1 VAAKVDVLEYFG
13 RETEL
18 KKKWMRMWE
27 SLGKRILR
35 MPKWMQD
42 IVLED
47 INTAIRNRIATME
60 MIQKTKMMKKNARR
74 GVAA

>member
-1 VAAKVDVLEYFG
+1 MAVEVSVLENFG
-13 RETEL
+13 AEAEL

-47 INTAIRNRIATME
+47 INTAIKNRLAVME
-60 MIQKTKMMKKNARR
+60 MIQNANRNH
-74 GVAA
+74 